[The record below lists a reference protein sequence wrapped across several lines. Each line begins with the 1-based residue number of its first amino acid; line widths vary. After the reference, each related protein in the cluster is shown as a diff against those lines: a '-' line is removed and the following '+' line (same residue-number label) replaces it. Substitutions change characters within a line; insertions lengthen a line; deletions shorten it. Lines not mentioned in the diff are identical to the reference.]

1 MRVLI
6 TRPEREATAL
16 ATALAERGHAPV
28 IAPLFA
34 LETLSPP
41 PDFAASLAS
50 TQAVLLSSA
59 NGARALAE
67 TTEQRSQRVFAVGD
81 TTASTAEGLGF
92 SAVTSAEGD
101 GAALAR
107 LVRQRLD
114 PKAGPLLH
122 IAGADVAADLGTAL
136 EAAGFT
142 VIRVTL
148 YQAREAASLPDSARA
163 ALQAHALDA
172 ATFFSP
178 RGSTVFAR
186 LVDAAGLADA
196 LRGVTAVAI
205 SPATAAPLA
214 ALPFKA
220 VVAAARPTRQAV
232 LDEIDRLAQAGVQ
245 GSKPMSDT
253 PPSAQQSPA
262 PAASVPPASVPPSPG
277 TPFTGSRPPLPPVVA
292 KRGLGV
298 AGAFVTG
305 LVASVV
311 VLAGALASLP
321 HWPPE
326 LRALWRGAPPAVTAP
341 QAGNDAT
348 AAVATAAAAAVE
360 AAKRDLGARLDDLDK
375 RVQAATS
382 AATAAA
388 SRPAAA
394 PDPAIA
400 ELRGRL
406 DALEKSA
413 AAGATPAAAAP
424 APAPAPAPAAAEP
437 DKELAALRLE
447 IATLRAALQTLDQNV
462 GAQKEETARQRDQAQ
477 TLAAAVAKATAASGE
492 RGTADLKA
500 MAAARASA
508 VIGIA
513 ARLSA
518 ALDSGLPFSADL
530 TLLAPLARDDAKL
543 AELSAALQPFA
554 QTGIASRAALTAAF
568 PAMAK
573 AALADDRADDS
584 FGERLLGKV
593 RGVVSLRR
601 VGADVEGDTAEAKLA
616 RAEAAL
622 NAGDV
627 AKAVELVKSMPAG
640 TEKARAT
647 WLARAEAHLA
657 AQRAVDQLAAYAATL
672 LGAAR

>member
-1 MRVLI
+1 
-6 TRPEREATAL
+6 
-16 ATALAERGHAPV
+16 
-28 IAPLFA
+28 
-34 LETLSPP
+34 
-41 PDFAASLAS
+41 
-50 TQAVLLSSA
+50 
-59 NGARALAE
+59 LAE
-67 TTEQRSQRVFAVGD
+67 TTEQRGLRVFAVGD

-107 LVRQRLD
+107 LVHQRLD
-114 PKAGPLLH
+114 PKAGSLLH
-122 IAGADVAADLGTAL
+122 IAGVDVAADLGTAL

-148 YQAREAASLPDSARA
+148 YQAREIASLPDSARA
-163 ALQAHALDA
+163 ALQAHALDV
-172 ATFFSP
+172 ATFFSS
-178 RGSTVFAR
+178 RGSMVFAR
-186 LVDAAGLADA
+186 LVEAAGLADA

-205 SPATAAPLA
+205 SPAAAAPLA
-214 ALPFKA
+214 ALPFKS
-220 VVAAARPTRQAV
+220 VIAATRPTRQAV
-232 LDEIDRLAQAGVQ
+232 LDEIDRLAEAGVQ
-245 GSKPMSDT
+245 GPKPMSDT
-253 PPSAQQSPA
+253 PSPA
-262 PAASVPPASVPPSPG
+262 STSSVPASSE
-277 TPFTGSRPPLPPVVA
+277 PLPPVVT
-292 KRGLGV
+292 KRSLGV
-298 AGAFVTG
+298 IGAFVTG
-305 LVASVV
+305 LVAAVV

-326 LRALWRGAPPAVTAP
+326 LRALWRGTPVVTAPPAGNP
-341 QAGNDAT
+341 QAGNEAAA
-348 AAVATAAAAAVE
+348 AAVAATAAVE

-375 RVQAATS
+375 RVRAMANT
-382 AATAAA
+382 TAAA
-388 SRPAAA
+388 VDRPAAA

-406 DALEKSA
+406 DTLEKSTA
-413 AAGATPAAAAP
+413 ASAALAP
-424 APAPAPAPAAAEP
+424 APASPAPAPAAAP
-437 DKELAALRLE
+437 APVATAADTDKDMAALRLE
-447 IATLRAALQTLDQNV
+447 IATLRATLQTLDQNV
-462 GAQKEETARQRDQAQ
+462 GVQKEEVARQREQAQ
-477 TLAAAVAKATAASGE
+477 TLAAAVEKATAASGE
-492 RGTADLKA
+492 RGTADQKA

-518 ALDSGLPFSADL
+518 AFDSGLPFSADL
-530 TLLAPLARDDAKL
+530 ALLAPLARDDAKL
-543 AELSAALQPFA
+543 TELSAALQPFA
-554 QTGIASRAALTAAF
+554 KTGVASRAALTAEF

-573 AALADDRADDS
+573 AALADDHADDS

-601 VGADVEGDTAEAKLA
+601 VGADVAGDTTEAKLA

-627 AKAVELVKSMPAG
+627 AKAVELVKSLPPE
-640 TEKARAT
+640 TDKARAA